1 LFPARRDISLARG
14 QFMNLNKVFLIG
26 RMAADPEVRTTP
38 SGQQVATIR
47 IATNRVWNDKNNQ
60 KQEQVEF
67 HTVVAWGRLAEIAQK
82 YLLKG
87 QLAFFE
93 GRLQTRSWQG
103 QDGVKRYRTEIVA
116 ESLQLGPKAAN
127 APYQSTG
134 QPRSSAPVQSSQS
147 SQPKS
152 FNSKD
157 DDEIPVID
165 QEAPVS
171 NPIATDND
179 VEETEIDLKD
189 IPF

>member
-1 LFPARRDISLARG
+1 
-14 QFMNLNKVFLIG
+14 MNLNKVFLIG
-26 RMAADPEVRTTP
+26 RLAADPEARTTP
-38 SGQQVATIR
+38 SGQQVVTLR

-67 HTVVAWGRLAEIAQK
+67 HSIVAWGRLAEIAQK
-82 YLLKG
+82 YLFKG
-87 QLAFFE
+87 QLAMFE

-116 ESLQLGPKAAN
+116 ENLQLGPKASN
-127 APYQSTG
+127 QPGQYQS
-134 QPRSSAPVQSSQS
+134 SSRPVSANRPPIQNR
-147 SQPKS
+147 PA
-152 FNSKD
+152 D
-157 DDEIPVID
+157 DDIPVID

-171 NPIATDND
+171 NPVITDSAITGGE